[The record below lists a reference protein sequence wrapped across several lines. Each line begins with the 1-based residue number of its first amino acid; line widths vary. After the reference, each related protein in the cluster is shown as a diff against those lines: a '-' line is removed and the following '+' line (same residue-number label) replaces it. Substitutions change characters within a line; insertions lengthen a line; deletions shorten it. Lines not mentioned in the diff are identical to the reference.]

1 MVTPGAKPILF
12 FTILAT
18 VDEGDEV
25 LLPDPGFPI
34 YESVVRYIGATSRS
48 PVPLYQE
55 RDFRFD
61 PDDLRRRVTDRTRLI
76 ILNSPHNPTGG
87 VLAPEDL
94 HAVAEVAVARD
105 LWVLSDEIYS
115 RLLYAGEHHS
125 VAALPGMAERTVI
138 LDGFSKTYAM
148 TGWRLGYGV
157 APPALV
163 PALTRLQTN
172 VTSCTAG
179 FVQLAGVAALEGPQ
193 DGVAGDAG
201 RVPAPAGAGGG
212 GPQRHPRGAL
222 PGPRGGLLRLPPGRR
237 PGAEQQERWP
247 TPCSRRRG
255 WPCSPAPPSA
265 PRARASCASPSPTR
279 RTSCGRGSTG
289 SGAASSDCVAEAP
302 GPALQLGEVPPV
314 DDRLVHQ
321 VAAGAQ
327 GHRPGADEVRGVLQ
341 IDAPGGHQRDVR
353 QRPPQVA
360 DVARPAGR
368 GGEEL
373 DQVGPQS
380 ARR

>member
-1 MVTPGAKPILF
+1 MPALAERMARLGTEGAFEVLARARALEAQGRRVVHLEIGEPDSPTAPHIIESAAAALAAGHTHYGPSAGLPQARAALAREVARTRGIPVDPQQVVVTPGAKPVLF

-34 YESVVRYIGATSRS
+34 YESVVRYIGAVPV
-48 PVPLYQE
+48 PVPLSQD

-61 PDDLRRRVTDRTRLI
+61 PDDLRRRVTARTRLI

-94 HAVAEVAVARD
+94 AAVAEVAVARD

-115 RLLYAGEHHS
+115 RLLYRGEHHS

-193 DGVAGDAG
+193 DGVTAM
-201 RVPAPAGAGGG
+201 
-212 GPQRHPRGAL
+212 L
-222 PGPRGGLLRLPPGRR
+222 
-237 PGAEQQERWP
+237 
-247 TPCSRRRG
+247 
-255 WPCSPAPPSA
+255 
-265 PRARASCASPSPTR
+265 
-279 RTSCGRGSTG
+279 
-289 SGAASSDCVAEAP
+289 
-302 GPALQLGEVPPV
+302 
-314 DDRLVHQ
+314 
-321 VAAGAQ
+321 
-327 GHRPGADEVRGVLQ
+327 
-341 IDAPGGHQRDVR
+341 
-353 QRPPQVA
+353 
-360 DVARPAGR
+360 
-368 GGEEL
+368 EEF
-373 DQVGPQS
+373 
-380 ARR
+380 